1 MLREMCGICVH
12 GEGEVHLKVTGRSS
26 YLRGYNWWYGDETTT
41 ARIVLVLMWTHYGF
55 SSKNWYL
62 LLVSVRAWFSSKISD
77 DYPRTPITF
86 MWEYSTPP
94 FSGLRI
100 THDTFPVHGVYCT
113 SYCSIFLR
121 CAALFPSYKKVMLEN
136 FLRDRHKKINLYR
149 PMQWKQP
156 GSADLY
162 TPIQPS
168 FTTHV

>member
-1 MLREMCGICVH
+1 MNLDRSMLREMCGICVH

-26 YLRGYNWWYGDETTT
+26 YLRGYNWWFGDETTT

-62 LLVSVRAWFSSKISD
+62 LLASVRAWFSSKISD
-77 DYPRTPITF
+77 DYPCTPLTF

-136 FLRDRHKKINLYR
+136 FFRGRHKKLNLYI
-149 PMQWKQP
+149 PLQWK
-156 GSADLY
+156 
-162 TPIQPS
+162 
-168 FTTHV
+168 